1 MTPDT
6 RPMIHIGIDIGG
18 TFTDFAVWTGDPAGY
33 TRIATYKVPSTP
45 PAYADAVR
53 EGIDHLIG
61 TLAIPAEARVLVV
74 HGTTVSTNTVI
85 TRSGPPMALLTTRGF
100 RDLLNLARL
109 RLDKPV
115 DLFNSRAAPLVP
127 RAHVFEIDERV
138 LADGSIDRPIDLGT
152 VDAAIPVLRSA
163 GIRTVGICFLHAFR
177 QPAHEA
183 AAAEHL
189 KRVAPDIEVVASHQ
203 VWPQESEYERAT
215 LTLLNAYVRRTMD
228 AYISQI
234 EAFLAERLP
243 HATLLVTRSNG
254 GSMSAADARTY
265 PVHTMLSGPAAG
277 VTAACYLGRALA
289 LPDVLTM
296 DMGGTSTDMSLV
308 RDGRA
313 TTSTDSRVG
322 DFPLIM
328 PVTAIE
334 ALGAGGG
341 SMIWTDGPVLK
352 VGPASAGAVP
362 GPACYGKGGTVPT
375 LTDAYLLAG
384 YLSPTGLL
392 GGRLP
397 LDPARAA
404 QAFRPI
410 AERFDGDVLRA
421 AEGSIRVAT
430 SNMLANVLPF
440 LARLGVNPSD
450 LTLVIYGG
458 AGGIHGALLA
468 DEIGIERIVVPRTP
482 SVFCAFG
489 CLVSDLRHDTVRSV
503 HGRQVD
509 AEVLERSFDELRAEA
524 DAWLAAQTQ
533 GRLAVEVDYLHGAD
547 MRYVGQSFQ
556 IPVAFER
563 SAAAAGD
570 RQAMARTFH
579 AEHQRLFGHSD
590 RTAPVEF
597 IDLRL
602 TLVGRLAVPRAD
614 TPLDRER
621 SGSLPITGT
630 RSVRF
635 ADRWSH
641 GTLIVDS
648 TAVAVGQQIH
658 GPAIFEQ
665 PDATIVVPPGFAA
678 EIGRFGDILMTRKS

>member
-1 MTPDT
+1 MPNG
-6 RPMIHIGIDIGG
+6 RPAVDGPLLP
-18 TFTDFAVWTGDPAGY
+18 FAGD
-33 TRIATYKVPSTP
+33 
-45 PAYADAVR
+45 
-53 EGIDHLIG
+53 
-61 TLAIPAEARVLVV
+61 
-74 HGTTVSTNTVI
+74 
-85 TRSGPPMALLTTRGF
+85 
-100 RDLLNLARL
+100 RL
-109 RLDKPV
+109 EY
-115 DLFNSRAAPLVP
+115 FASR
-127 RAHVFEIDERV
+127 
-138 LADGSIDRPIDLGT
+138 
-152 VDAAIPVLRSA
+152 
-163 GIRTVGICFLHAFR
+163 
-177 QPAHEA
+177 
-183 AAAEHL
+183 
-189 KRVAPDIEVVASHQ
+189 Q

-243 HATLLVTRSNG
+243 RATLLVTRSNG

-362 GPACYGKGGTVPT
+362 GPACYGKGGTLPT

-397 LDPARAA
+397 LDPARST

-458 AGGIHGALLA
+458 AGGIHGPLLA

-503 HGRQVD
+503 HGRPVD
-509 AEVLERSFDELRAEA
+509 AAALERSFGELKAEA
-524 DAWLAAQTQ
+524 DAWLAAQTR

-563 SAAAAGD
+563 SAAVAGN

-590 RTAPVEF
+590 PAAPVEF
-597 IDLRL
+597 VDLRL

-614 TPLDRER
+614 TALDREE
-621 SGSLPITGT
+621 SGPVPITGS

-641 GTLIVDS
+641 GTPIVDS
-648 TAVAVGQQIH
+648 
-658 GPAIFEQ
+658 
-665 PDATIVVPPGFAA
+665 
-678 EIGRFGDILMTRKS
+678 